1 MGMGVARW
9 REGYISVMILDAGAL
24 EYCMLIGASISS
36 KMCAVFFFFSFLKIF
51 CLDWDVFFLSQVA
64 LVSIFPEQAL
74 FLCVMYVILN
84 PNSRHWFMTS
94 FLQPRP

>member
-36 KMCAVFFFFSFLKIF
+36 KMCAVFFFFFIF
-51 CLDWDVFFLSQVA
+51 KNILSGLGCVFLSEVA
-64 LVSIFPEQAL
+64 LGSIFPEQAL

>member
-36 KMCAVFFFFSFLKIF
+36 KMCAVFFIFFHF
-51 CLDWDVFFLSQVA
+51 
-64 LVSIFPEQAL
+64 
-74 FLCVMYVILN
+74 
-84 PNSRHWFMTS
+84 
-94 FLQPRP
+94 